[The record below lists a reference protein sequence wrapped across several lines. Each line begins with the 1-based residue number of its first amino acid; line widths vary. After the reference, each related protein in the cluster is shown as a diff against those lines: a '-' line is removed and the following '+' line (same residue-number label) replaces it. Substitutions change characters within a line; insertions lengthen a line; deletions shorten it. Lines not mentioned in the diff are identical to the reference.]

1 MSLPKQT
8 GEIFD
13 ILSKGQ
19 FICSNSSR
27 ETVRHLYNV
36 LEERFEE
43 LREYFLAINFV
54 LERGDEFFYFSRPE
68 SKADLD
74 RKVETAYRWIDVM
87 DFLKTFDSAFGAGY
101 RFTPSD
107 VLVRLNVDAALKN
120 KLEGLKRYSNDE
132 NYAESLRKIIRVLVN
147 DNFLELENEIS
158 DSYKVLS
165 SFKYLEQLVLSITIP
180 EEVLSEIPE

>member
-1 MSLPKQT
+1 MNPPKQT

-19 FICSNSSR
+19 FICFNSSR
-27 ETVRHLYNV
+27 ETVRRLYNV

-68 SKADLD
+68 SKADLE
-74 RKVETAYRWIDVM
+74 RKIETAYRWIDVM
-87 DFLKTFDSAFGAGY
+87 DFLKTFDSAFGPGY

-120 KLEGLKRYSNDE
+120 KLEGLKKYSNDE
-132 NYAESLRKIIRVLVN
+132 NYAESLRKIIRMLVN
-147 DNFLELENEIS
+147 DNFIEIENEIS

-165 SFKYLEQLVLSITIP
+165 SFKYLEQLVLSIAIP
-180 EEVLSEIPE
+180 EEVRSEIPQ